1 MSANRCIWPYC
12 IAPCA
17 NGTDL
22 CRRHLTEGMRA
33 FFSGFVDRQVEKLV
47 DVFVPG
53 NSRKAGM

>member
-1 MSANRCIWPYC
+1 
-12 IAPCA
+12 
-17 NGTDL
+17 
-22 CRRHLTEGMRA
+22 MRA